1 MKPMKNLAQYYV
13 DLLVKLGI
21 VRFSI
26 LLALA
31 LVALA
36 VVVQV
41 GITLALKGRVDD
53 IDIVR
58 SVFFGLLIT
67 PWAVYF
73 LSVVVDQLEE
83 SRQRLTKLVSK
94 LKDMRSRDQELN
106 YQLQQNIEK
115 LNQEIEERIKA
126 EEAREEAMQ
135 DLENEVFQRERTQL
149 ELAERTALLR
159 SFIDASPDLIYYRN
173 ADGVFS
179 GCNRAMEE
187 LTGKK
192 EHQLVGLSP
201 WDVYS
206 KEIAEH
212 IVDTDQKV
220 FADNQAI
227 TYEQW
232 LEYPDGRKHYF
243 ELRKVPFYSKDGRH
257 LGLVGFGRDITERKR
272 HEESL
277 EKASRDK
284 TTFISTISHELRTP
298 LNGIVG
304 LSRML
309 LDSPLTEEQ
318 RKHMQ
323 TINVSAITLGNI
335 FNDIIDMDKFDRR
348 KLELLPAPLN
358 FEDFVAEIESISALM
373 AEQKGL
379 RFDLER
385 LSDLPKAI
393 EVDATRLRQ
402 VIWNLVSNAMKFTK
416 EGGVVMTVSADVE
429 DDFATIIMEVEDT
442 GIGIPDEELDKIFA
456 MYYQVKSGKD
466 NLHAVGTGIGL
477 AVSKQLINMM
487 DGDITVTSE
496 EGFGSTFTV
505 SIHVPIVELAEPVI
519 DAKRDNV
526 RLNIFMVEDIEL
538 NVTVAKSLLESLGH
552 SVTVAMTGQEALV
565 NFVPEK
571 YDLAL
576 LDIQLPDMTG
586 FDVANYYRKHYNN
599 LPPLVALTAN
609 VMKDRR
615 EYLDNGMDDAIS
627 KPLAVNAIQSVI
639 DKFFAHQLEQ
649 PKEVVSG
656 PETVE
661 EPVPSPV
668 IETHLLDMDMLES
681 YVDIVGAKP
690 VYDSIKMFEDMMPDY
705 IDVLDS
711 NMTAKDQD
719 GIVSE
724 AHKIK
729 GAAGSIGLKRIQSV
743 AQKAQSPDM
752 LHGGKTFQ
760 TGLKRSKMNTKTI
773 FKSSKVGWNKG
784 NNMKRIAPLALV
796 MALMAGCS
804 SVPNVNWQQNSQITI
819 NEVNVELKSNL
830 WVNLMPNI
838 GDVEEQSIQGALY
851 LEGDQLLP
859 ANLTAEALIIKQ
871 GQKEWLVDSA
881 SLDTRTH
888 SESRWEVAFSSHIDV
903 NTEKS
908 VDIAVLLDDAGKQ
921 RWLVEKYV
929 KINKVY

>member
-41 GITLALKGRVDD
+41 GITLALKGNVDD

-106 YQLQQNIEK
+106 FQLQQNIEK

-206 KEIAEH
+206 KEVAEH

-220 FADNQAI
+220 FTDNQAI

-309 LDSPLTEEQ
+309 LDSQLTEEQ

-385 LSDLPKAI
+385 LSSLPKAI

-429 DDFATIIMEVEDT
+429 DDYATIIMEVEDT

-487 DGDITVTSE
+487 DGDITVASE

-505 SIHVPIVELAEPVI
+505 SIHVPIVELAEPVV

-552 SVTVAMTGQEALV
+552 TVTVAMTGQEALV
-565 NFVPEK
+565 NFVPDE

-586 FDVANYYRKHYNN
+586 FDVAKYYREHYDN

-627 KPLAVNAIQSVI
+627 KPLAVQAMQAVI
-639 DKFFAHQLEQ
+639 DKFFVNRIESQE
-649 PKEVVSG
+649 EVVIE
-656 PETVE
+656 PEVVE
-661 EPVPSPV
+661 DVTPTPSPV
-668 IETHLLDMDMLES
+668 INTHLLDLDMLES
-681 YVDIVGAKP
+681 YVDIVGVKP

-705 IDVLDS
+705 IEVLDS

-729 GAAGSIGLKRIQSV
+729 GAAGSIGLKHIQSV

-752 LHGGKTFQ
+752 PAWWENISDWVEEIK
-760 TGLKRSKMNTKTI
+760 NEY
-773 FKSSKVGWNKG
+773 
-784 NNMKRIAPLALV
+784 
-796 MALMAGCS
+796 
-804 SVPNVNWQQNSQITI
+804 QNDIQ
-819 NEVNVELKSNL
+819 VLKSWL
-830 WVNLMPNI
+830 
-838 GDVEEQSIQGALY
+838 EQR
-851 LEGDQLLP
+851 
-859 ANLTAEALIIKQ
+859 K
-871 GQKEWLVDSA
+871 
-881 SLDTRTH
+881 
-888 SESRWEVAFSSHIDV
+888 
-903 NTEKS
+903 
-908 VDIAVLLDDAGKQ
+908 
-921 RWLVEKYV
+921 
-929 KINKVY
+929 

>member
-21 VRFSI
+21 LRFSI

-41 GITLALKGRVDD
+41 GITLALNGYVDD
-53 IDIVR
+53 IDILR
-58 SVFFGLLIT
+58 SVFFGLIIT

-83 SRQRLTKLVSK
+83 SRQRLSKLVSK

-106 YQLQQNIEK
+106 HKLQQNIVK

-126 EEAREEAMQ
+126 EEAREEAMV
-135 DLENEVFQRERTQL
+135 DLETEVFQREKTQV

-173 ADGVFS
+173 AKGEFS

-187 LTGKK
+187 LTGKR
-192 EHQLVGLSP
+192 ESELVGLTP
-201 WDVYS
+201 WDVYR
-206 KEIAEH
+206 KEIAQS
-212 IVDTDQKV
+212 IVETDQRV
-220 FADNQAI
+220 FKDNRAI

-232 LEYPDGRKHYF
+232 LEYPDGHKNYF

-309 LDSPLTEEQ
+309 LDTPMTPEQ

-323 TINVSAITLGNI
+323 TINVSAVTLGNI

-348 KLELLPAPLN
+348 KLELFPAPLN
-358 FEDFVAEIESISALM
+358 FEEFVVELESLSALM

-385 LSDLPKAI
+385 LTDLP
-393 EVDATRLRQ
+393 ELVSVDATRLRQ
-402 VIWNLVSNAMKFTK
+402 VLWNLISNAMKFTK
-416 EGGVVMTVSADVE
+416 EGGVVMNVSADIE
-429 DDFATIIMEVEDT
+429 EGMAHITMDIEDT
-442 GIGIPDEELDKIFA
+442 GIGIPESELDKIFA
-456 MYYQVKSGKD
+456 MYYQVKSGED

-477 AVSKQLINMM
+477 AVSRQLVNLMG
-487 DGDITVTSE
+487 GDITVSSE

-505 SIHVPIVELAEPVI
+505 SISVPLVEASEVKKAPEAVQ
-519 DAKRDNV
+519 RS
-526 RLNIFMVEDIEL
+526 LNIFMVEDIEL
-538 NVTVAKSLLESLGH
+538 NVTVARSLLESLGH
-552 SVTVAMTGQEALV
+552 KVTVAMTGQAAIDT
-565 NFVPEK
+565 FKPEL
-571 YDLAL
+571 YDLVF

-586 FDVANYYRKHYNN
+586 FDIAQYYRSHYQE

-609 VMKDRR
+609 VLKDRS
-615 EYLDNGMDDAIS
+615 EYLEKGMDDAIS
-627 KPLAVNAIQSVI
+627 KPLSVSAVQDVI
-639 DKFFAHQLEQ
+639 SKVTMNPQQTTDEAKPMEKH
-649 PKEVVSG
+649 
-656 PETVE
+656 
-661 EPVPSPV
+661 
-668 IETHLLDMDMLES
+668 IEGNDDLYVRLLDLDMLTS
-681 YVDIVGAKP
+681 YVDIVGQKP
-690 VYDSIKMFEDMMPDY
+690 VLDSIKMFEEMMPSY
-705 IDVLDS
+705 IEVLDS
-711 NMTAKDQD
+711 NMVAKDQD

-729 GAAGSIGLKRIQSV
+729 GAAGSIGLKHIQSV
-743 AQKAQSPDM
+743 AQKAQSPE
-752 LHGGKTFQ
+752 
-760 TGLKRSKMNTKTI
+760 
-773 FKSSKVGWNKG
+773 
-784 NNMKRIAPLALV
+784 APAWWE
-796 MALMAGCS
+796 
-804 SVPNVNWQQNSQITI
+804 NITD
-819 NEVNVELKSNL
+819 
-830 WVNLMPNI
+830 W
-838 GDVEEQSIQGALY
+838 VEEIKNEY
-851 LEGDQLLP
+851 LNDIEVL
-859 ANLTAEALIIKQ
+859 KQ
-871 GQKEWLVDSA
+871 WL
-881 SLDTRTH
+881 
-888 SESRWEVAFSSHIDV
+888 E
-903 NTEKS
+903 
-908 VDIAVLLDDAGKQ
+908 Q
-921 RWLVEKYV
+921 RK
-929 KINKVY
+929 

>member
-41 GITLALKGRVDD
+41 GITLALKGNVDD

-106 YQLQQNIEK
+106 FQLQQNIEK

-206 KEIAEH
+206 KEVAEH

-309 LDSPLTEEQ
+309 LDSQLTEEQ

-358 FEDFVAEIESISALM
+358 FEDFVSEIESISALM

-385 LSDLPKAI
+385 LSSLPKAI

-429 DDFATIIMEVEDT
+429 DDYATIIMEVEDT

-487 DGDITVTSE
+487 DGDITVASE

-505 SIHVPIVELAEPVI
+505 SIHVPIVELAEPVV

-552 SVTVAMTGQEALV
+552 TVTVAMTGQEALV
-565 NFVPEK
+565 NFVPDE

-586 FDVANYYRKHYNN
+586 FDVAKYYREHYDN

-627 KPLAVNAIQSVI
+627 KPLAVQAMQAVI
-639 DKFFAHQLEQ
+639 DKFFVNRIESQE
-649 PKEVVSG
+649 EVVIE
-656 PETVE
+656 PEVVE
-661 EPVPSPV
+661 DVTPTPSPV
-668 IETHLLDMDMLES
+668 INTHLLDLDMLES
-681 YVDIVGAKP
+681 YVDIVGVKP

-705 IDVLDS
+705 IEVLDS

-729 GAAGSIGLKRIQSV
+729 GAAGSIGLKHIQSV

-752 LHGGKTFQ
+752 PAWWENISDWVEEIK
-760 TGLKRSKMNTKTI
+760 NEY
-773 FKSSKVGWNKG
+773 
-784 NNMKRIAPLALV
+784 
-796 MALMAGCS
+796 
-804 SVPNVNWQQNSQITI
+804 QNDIQ
-819 NEVNVELKSNL
+819 VLKSWL
-830 WVNLMPNI
+830 
-838 GDVEEQSIQGALY
+838 EQR
-851 LEGDQLLP
+851 
-859 ANLTAEALIIKQ
+859 K
-871 GQKEWLVDSA
+871 
-881 SLDTRTH
+881 
-888 SESRWEVAFSSHIDV
+888 
-903 NTEKS
+903 
-908 VDIAVLLDDAGKQ
+908 
-921 RWLVEKYV
+921 
-929 KINKVY
+929 

>member
-41 GITLALKGRVDD
+41 GITLALKGNVDD

-106 YQLQQNIEK
+106 FQLQQNIEK

-206 KEIAEH
+206 KEVAEH

-309 LDSPLTEEQ
+309 LDSQLTDEQ

-385 LSDLPKAI
+385 LSSLPKAI

-429 DDFATIIMEVEDT
+429 EEYATIIMEVEDT

-487 DGDITVTSE
+487 DGDITVASE

-505 SIHVPIVELAEPVI
+505 SIHVPIVELEEPII
-519 DAKRDNV
+519 DAKRDKV
-526 RLNIFMVEDIEL
+526 HLNIFMVEDIEL

-552 SVTVAMTGQEALV
+552 TVTVAMTGEEALV
-565 NFVPEK
+565 NFVPDE

-586 FDVANYYRKHYNN
+586 FDVAKYYREHYDN

-627 KPLAVNAIQSVI
+627 KPLAVQAMQAVI
-639 DKFFAHQLEQ
+639 DKFFVERIGSEQ
-649 PKEVVSG
+649 EVVAE
-656 PETVE
+656 PEVIE
-661 EPVPSPV
+661 EVTPTPSPV
-668 IETHLLDMDMLES
+668 LNTHLLDLDMLES
-681 YVDIVGAKP
+681 YVDIVGVKP

-705 IDVLDS
+705 IEVLDS

-729 GAAGSIGLKRIQSV
+729 GAAGSIGLKHIQSV
-743 AQKAQSPDM
+743 AQKAQSPD
-752 LHGGKTFQ
+752 LPAWWENISDWVEEIK
-760 TGLKRSKMNTKTI
+760 NEY
-773 FKSSKVGWNKG
+773 
-784 NNMKRIAPLALV
+784 
-796 MALMAGCS
+796 
-804 SVPNVNWQQNSQITI
+804 QNDIQ
-819 NEVNVELKSNL
+819 VLKSWL
-830 WVNLMPNI
+830 
-838 GDVEEQSIQGALY
+838 EQR
-851 LEGDQLLP
+851 
-859 ANLTAEALIIKQ
+859 K
-871 GQKEWLVDSA
+871 
-881 SLDTRTH
+881 
-888 SESRWEVAFSSHIDV
+888 
-903 NTEKS
+903 
-908 VDIAVLLDDAGKQ
+908 
-921 RWLVEKYV
+921 
-929 KINKVY
+929 

>member
-21 VRFSI
+21 LRFSI

-41 GITLALKGRVDD
+41 GITLALKGHVDD

-83 SRQRLTKLVSK
+83 SRQRLSKLVSK

-106 YQLQQNIEK
+106 QKLQQNIVK

-126 EEAREEAMQ
+126 EEAREIAMV
-135 DLENEVFQRERTQL
+135 DLENEVHQREKTQL

-173 ADGVFS
+173 AQGEFS

-187 LTGKK
+187 LTGRS
-192 EHQLVGLSP
+192 EHELVGLTP
-201 WDVYS
+201 WDVYR
-206 KEIAEH
+206 KEIAQS
-212 IVDTDQKV
+212 IVETDQDV
-220 FADNQAI
+220 FKTNSSI

-232 LEYPDGRKHYF
+232 LEYPDGSKSFF
-243 ELRKVPFYSKDGRH
+243 ELRKVPFYSKDGDH

-309 LDSPLTEEQ
+309 LDSPLTQEQ
-318 RKHMQ
+318 HKYMQ
-323 TINVSAITLGNI
+323 TINVSAVTLGNI

-348 KLELLPAPLN
+348 KLELFPASL
-358 FEDFVAEIESISALM
+358 DFDEFVVELESLSTLM

-379 RFDLER
+379 RFDLDR
-385 LSDLPKAI
+385 LTDLPHLI

-402 VIWNLVSNAMKFTK
+402 VLWNIISNAVKFTK
-416 EGGVVMTVSADVE
+416 EGGIVMTVSAEIE
-429 DDFATIIMEVEDT
+429 DDFADIIMDFEDT
-442 GIGIPDEELDKIFA
+442 GIGIPESEVDKIFA

-477 AVSKQLINMM
+477 SVSRQLINLMG
-487 DGDITVTSE
+487 GDITVSSE

-505 SIHVPIVELAEPVI
+505 TIRVPVI
-519 DAKRDNV
+519 HEEEDHSIQYESQRP
-526 RLNIFMVEDIEL
+526 LNIFMVEDIPL
-538 NVTVAKSLLESLGH
+538 NITVARSLLESLGH
-552 SVTVAMTGQEALV
+552 KVSVAMTGEEAKA
-565 NFVPEK
+565 NFDPAV
-571 YDLAL
+571 YDLVF

-586 FDVANYYRKHYNN
+586 FDIAKDFRSRYKQ

-609 VMKDRR
+609 VLKNKD
-615 EYLDNGMDDAIS
+615 EYRQKGMDDAIS
-627 KPLAVNAIQSVI
+627 KPLSVGAVQEVLAKMTGKELPQTSQVQESVQSAIGN
-639 DKFFAHQLEQ
+639 
-649 PKEVVSG
+649 EVYSR
-656 PETVE
+656 
-661 EPVPSPV
+661 
-668 IETHLLDMDMLES
+668 LLDLDMLES
-681 YVDIVGAKP
+681 YVSIVGAQP
-690 VYDSIKMFEDMMPDY
+690 VIESVQLFEEMMPSY
-705 IDVLDS
+705 LAVLDS
-711 NMTAKDQD
+711 NMVAKDQQ
-719 GIVSE
+719 GIASE

-729 GAAGSIGLKRIQSV
+729 GAAGSIGLKHIQSV
-743 AQKAQSPDM
+743 AQKAQTPDAPAWWENITDWVDEI
-752 LHGGKTFQ
+752 KNDYQ
-760 TGLKRSKMNTKTI
+760 SDIQVLKQ
-773 FKSSKVGWNKG
+773 W
-784 NNMKRIAPLALV
+784 LA
-796 MALMAGCS
+796 
-804 SVPNVNWQQNSQITI
+804 
-819 NEVNVELKSNL
+819 
-830 WVNLMPNI
+830 
-838 GDVEEQSIQGALY
+838 
-851 LEGDQLLP
+851 
-859 ANLTAEALIIKQ
+859 
-871 GQKEWLVDSA
+871 
-881 SLDTRTH
+881 
-888 SESRWEVAFSSHIDV
+888 
-903 NTEKS
+903 
-908 VDIAVLLDDAGKQ
+908 Q
-921 RWLVEKYV
+921 RK
-929 KINKVY
+929 

>member
-1 MKPMKNLAQYYV
+1 MKTIKNLAQYYV

-21 VRFSI
+21 LRFSI

-41 GITLALKGRVDD
+41 GITLVLSGKVDN

-58 SVFFGLLIT
+58 SVFFGLIIT

-83 SRQRLTKLVSK
+83 SRQRLSKLVSK

-106 YQLQQNIEK
+106 NQLQQNITK

-126 EEAREEAMQ
+126 EEAREEAMK
-135 DLENEVFQRERTQL
+135 DLENEVYQRERTQM

-173 ADGVFS
+173 AEGVFS

-187 LTGKK
+187 LTGRK
-192 EHQLVGLSP
+192 EAQLVGLTP
-201 WDVYS
+201 WEVYS
-206 KEIAEH
+206 KEVAQQ
-212 IVDTDQKV
+212 IVETDDAV
-220 FADNQAI
+220 FSDNQAL

-232 LEYPDGRKHYF
+232 LEYPDGRKSYF

-309 LDSPLTEEQ
+309 LDTHMTDEQ

-323 TINVSAITLGNI
+323 TINVSAVTLGNI

-348 KLELLPAPLN
+348 KLELYPAPLN
-358 FEDFVAEIESISALM
+358 FDEFVVEIESLSALM

-385 LSDLPKAI
+385 LTDFPHAI

-402 VIWNLVSNAMKFTK
+402 VLWNLISNAMKFTK
-416 EGGVVMTVSADVE
+416 EGGVVLSVSAEVE
-429 DDFATIIMEVEDT
+429 DDYAHITMEVEDT
-442 GIGIPDEELDKIFA
+442 GVGIPESELDKIFA

-487 DGDITVTSE
+487 DGDIHVSSE

-505 SIHVPIVELAEPVI
+505 TIRVPVGEIEQPKVVEANMNLSL
-519 DAKRDNV
+519 R
-526 RLNIFMVEDIEL
+526 IFMVEDIEL
-538 NVTVAKSLLESLGH
+538 NVTVARSLLESLGH
-552 SVTVAMTGQEALV
+552 QVTVAMTGQEAIDL
-565 NFVPEK
+565 FDPQQF
-571 YDLAL
+571 DLAF

-586 FDVANYYRKHYNN
+586 FDVAAYFREHYSE

-609 VMKDRR
+609 VLKNKQ
-615 EYLDNGMDDAIS
+615 EYYEKGMDEAIS
-627 KPLAVNAIQSVI
+627 KPLSLAAVQEVLSLVSDGEAE
-639 DKFFAHQLEQ
+639 AQ
-649 PKEVVSG
+649 PEVASKTGESDNREVFQR
-656 PETVE
+656 
-661 EPVPSPV
+661 
-668 IETHLLDMDMLES
+668 LLDLEMLES
-681 YVDIVGAKP
+681 YVGIVGTQP
-690 VYDSIKMFEDMMPDY
+690 VYDSVEMFEDMMPDY
-705 IDVLDS
+705 IELLDS
-711 NMTAKDQD
+711 NMTAKDQE

-729 GAAGSIGLKRIQSV
+729 GAAGSIGLKHIQSV
-743 AQKAQSPDM
+743 AQKAQSPNLPAWWENIDDWVEEIKNEY
-752 LHGGKTFQ
+752 LHDIEI
-760 TGLKRSKMNTKTI
+760 LKDWLETV
-773 FKSSKVGWNKG
+773 KSS
-784 NNMKRIAPLALV
+784 
-796 MALMAGCS
+796 
-804 SVPNVNWQQNSQITI
+804 
-819 NEVNVELKSNL
+819 
-830 WVNLMPNI
+830 
-838 GDVEEQSIQGALY
+838 
-851 LEGDQLLP
+851 
-859 ANLTAEALIIKQ
+859 
-871 GQKEWLVDSA
+871 
-881 SLDTRTH
+881 
-888 SESRWEVAFSSHIDV
+888 
-903 NTEKS
+903 
-908 VDIAVLLDDAGKQ
+908 
-921 RWLVEKYV
+921 
-929 KINKVY
+929 

>member
-21 VRFSI
+21 LRFSI

-41 GITLALKGRVDD
+41 GITLALNGYVDD

-83 SRQRLTKLVSK
+83 SRQRLSKLVSK

-106 YQLQQNIEK
+106 QKLQMNIVK

-126 EEAREEAMQ
+126 EEAREMAMV
-135 DLENEVFQRERTQL
+135 DLENEVFQREKTQL

-173 ADGVFS
+173 AKGEFS

-187 LTGKK
+187 LTGKG
-192 EHQLVGLSP
+192 ESELVGLTP
-201 WDVYS
+201 WDVYR
-206 KEIAEH
+206 KEIAQS
-212 IVDTDQKV
+212 IVETDQEV
-220 FADNQAI
+220 FQNNRSL

-232 LEYPDGRKHYF
+232 LEYPDGRKNYF
-243 ELRKVPFYSKDGRH
+243 ELRKVPFYSKEGRH

-309 LDSPLTEEQ
+309 LDTPLDPDQ

-323 TINVSAITLGNI
+323 TINVSAVTLGNI

-348 KLELLPAPLN
+348 KLELFPAPLN
-358 FEDFVAEIESISALM
+358 FEEFVAELESLSALM

-385 LSDLPKAI
+385 LTDLPTLV

-402 VIWNLVSNAMKFTK
+402 VLWNLISNAMKFTK

-429 DDFATIIMEVEDT
+429 DDLAHIVMDIEDT
-442 GIGIPDEELDKIFA
+442 GIGIPDAELDKIFA

-477 AVSKQLINMM
+477 AVSRQLINLMG
-487 DGDITVTSE
+487 GDITVSSE

-505 SIHVPIVELAEPVI
+505 SICVPLAQDDEAQDSVI
-519 DAKRDNV
+519 EHQS
-526 RLNIFMVEDIEL
+526 LNIFMVEDIEL
-538 NVTVAKSLLESLGH
+538 NITVARSLLESLGH
-552 SVTVAMTGQEALV
+552 TVSVAMTGEEAKQKFDPQRFDLV
-565 NFVPEK
+565 F
-571 YDLAL
+571 

-586 FDVANYYRKHYNN
+586 FDVARYYRESYTE

-609 VMKDRR
+609 VLKDKA
-615 EYLDNGMDDAIS
+615 EYQRKGMDEAIS
-627 KPLAVNAIQSVI
+627 KPLSVKAVQEVI
-639 DKFFAHQLEQ
+639 NKLVYRQT
-649 PKEVVSG
+649 EVQQEATM
-656 PETVE
+656 PT
-661 EPVPSPV
+661 EPT
-668 IETHLLDMDMLES
+668 EDGHDELYNRLLDLSMLES
-681 YVDIVGAKP
+681 YVDIVGSKP
-690 VYDSIKMFEDMMPDY
+690 VLDSIEMFEQMMPDY
-705 IDVLDS
+705 IEILDS
-711 NMTAKDQD
+711 NMVAKDQE

-729 GAAGSIGLKRIQSV
+729 GAAGSIGLKHIQSV
-743 AQKAQSPDM
+743 AQKAQSPDAPAWWENIEDWVDEIKNEY
-752 LHGGKTFQ
+752 LNDIEV
-760 TGLKRSKMNTKTI
+760 LKQ
-773 FKSSKVGWNKG
+773 W
-784 NNMKRIAPLALV
+784 LA
-796 MALMAGCS
+796 
-804 SVPNVNWQQNSQITI
+804 
-819 NEVNVELKSNL
+819 
-830 WVNLMPNI
+830 
-838 GDVEEQSIQGALY
+838 
-851 LEGDQLLP
+851 
-859 ANLTAEALIIKQ
+859 
-871 GQKEWLVDSA
+871 
-881 SLDTRTH
+881 
-888 SESRWEVAFSSHIDV
+888 
-903 NTEKS
+903 
-908 VDIAVLLDDAGKQ
+908 Q
-921 RWLVEKYV
+921 RK
-929 KINKVY
+929 

>member
-106 YQLQQNIEK
+106 FQLQQNIEK

-126 EEAREEAMQ
+126 EEAREEAMK

-206 KEIAEH
+206 KEIAQP

-220 FADNQAI
+220 FTDNQAI

-309 LDSPLTEEQ
+309 LDTQLTEEQ
-318 RKHMQ
+318 RKYMQ

-348 KLELLPAPLN
+348 KLELLPEPLN

-402 VIWNLVSNAMKFTK
+402 VIWNLVNNAMKFTK

-429 DDFATIIMEVEDT
+429 DDFATIIIEVEDT
-442 GIGIPDEELDKIFA
+442 GIGIPEEELNKIFA

-487 DGDITVTSE
+487 DGDISVASE
-496 EGFGSTFTV
+496 EGYGSTFTV
-505 SIHVPIVELAEPVI
+505 SIHVPVVALEEPII
-519 DAKRDNV
+519 DAQRDNV
-526 RLNIFMVEDIEL
+526 HLNIFMVEDIEL

-565 NFVPEK
+565 NFVPDQ
-571 YDLAL
+571 YDLVL

-586 FDVANYYRKHYNN
+586 FDVAKYYREHYDN

-609 VMKDRR
+609 VLKDRR
-615 EYLDNGMDDAIS
+615 EYLQNGMDDAIS
-627 KPLAVNAIQSVI
+627 KPLAVHAIQSVI
-639 DKFFAHQLEQ
+639 DKFFVHRVEKPQPVEILEV
-649 PKEVVSG
+649 K
-656 PETVE
+656 E
-661 EPVPSPV
+661 EPTPSPV
-668 IETHLLDMDMLES
+668 IETHLLDLDMLES

-705 IDVLDS
+705 IEVLDS
-711 NMTAKDQD
+711 NMIAKDKD

-752 LHGGKTFQ
+752 PAWWENISDWVEEIK
-760 TGLKRSKMNTKTI
+760 
-773 FKSSKVGWNKG
+773 
-784 NNMKRIAPLALV
+784 
-796 MALMAGCS
+796 
-804 SVPNVNWQQNSQITI
+804 
-819 NEVNVELKSNL
+819 NEYLNDIQVLKSWL
-830 WVNLMPNI
+830 
-838 GDVEEQSIQGALY
+838 EQR
-851 LEGDQLLP
+851 
-859 ANLTAEALIIKQ
+859 K
-871 GQKEWLVDSA
+871 
-881 SLDTRTH
+881 
-888 SESRWEVAFSSHIDV
+888 
-903 NTEKS
+903 
-908 VDIAVLLDDAGKQ
+908 
-921 RWLVEKYV
+921 
-929 KINKVY
+929 

>member
-106 YQLQQNIEK
+106 FKLQQNIEK

-126 EEAREEAMQ
+126 EEAREEAMK

-206 KEIAEH
+206 KEIAQP

-220 FADNQAI
+220 FTDNQAI

-309 LDSPLTEEQ
+309 LDTQLTEEQ
-318 RKHMQ
+318 RKYMQ

-348 KLELLPAPLN
+348 KLELLPESLN

-402 VIWNLVSNAMKFTK
+402 VIWNLVNNAMKFTK

-429 DDFATIIMEVEDT
+429 DDFATIIIEVEDT
-442 GIGIPDEELDKIFA
+442 GIGIPEEELNKIFA

-487 DGDITVTSE
+487 DGDISVASE
-496 EGFGSTFTV
+496 EGYGSTFTV
-505 SIHVPIVELAEPVI
+505 SIHVPVVTPEEPII
-519 DAKRDNV
+519 DAQRDNV
-526 RLNIFMVEDIEL
+526 HLNIFMVEDIEL

-565 NFVPEK
+565 NFVPEQ

-586 FDVANYYRKHYNN
+586 FDVAKYYREHYDN

-609 VMKDRR
+609 VLKDRR
-615 EYLDNGMDDAIS
+615 EYLQNGMDDAIS
-627 KPLAVNAIQSVI
+627 KPLAVHAIQSVI
-639 DKFFAHQLEQ
+639 DKFFMHRVEKSQPVEVLEV
-649 PKEVVSG
+649 K
-656 PETVE
+656 E
-661 EPVPSPV
+661 EPTPPPV
-668 IETHLLDMDMLES
+668 IETHLLDLDMLES
-681 YVDIVGAKP
+681 YVDIVGSKP
-690 VYDSIKMFEDMMPDY
+690 VYDSIKMFEEMMPDY
-705 IDVLDS
+705 IEVLDS
-711 NMTAKDQD
+711 NMIAKDKD

-752 LHGGKTFQ
+752 PA
-760 TGLKRSKMNTKTI
+760 
-773 FKSSKVGWNKG
+773 W
-784 NNMKRIAPLALV
+784 
-796 MALMAGCS
+796 
-804 SVPNVNWQQNSQITI
+804 W
-819 NEVNVELKSNL
+819 E
-830 WVNLMPNI
+830 NI
-838 GDVEEQSIQGALY
+838 SDWVEEIKNEYLNDIQVLRSW
-851 LEGDQLLP
+851 LE
-859 ANLTAEALIIKQ
+859 
-871 GQKEWLVDSA
+871 
-881 SLDTRTH
+881 
-888 SESRWEVAFSSHIDV
+888 
-903 NTEKS
+903 
-908 VDIAVLLDDAGKQ
+908 Q
-921 RWLVEKYV
+921 RK
-929 KINKVY
+929 

>member
-21 VRFSI
+21 LRFSI

-41 GITLALKGRVDD
+41 GITLVLNGHVDD

-83 SRQRLTKLVSK
+83 SRQRLSKLVSK
-94 LKDMRSRDQELN
+94 LKDMRLRDQELN
-106 YQLQQNIEK
+106 YKLQQNIVK

-126 EEAREEAMQ
+126 EEAREEAMV
-135 DLENEVFQRERTQL
+135 DLENEVYQREKTQL

-173 ADGVFS
+173 ANGVFS

-187 LTGKK
+187 LTGKR
-192 EHQLVGLSP
+192 ENQLVGLTP

-206 KEIAEH
+206 KEVAQQ
-212 IVDTDQKV
+212 IVETDERV
-220 FADNQAI
+220 FADNQAL

-232 LEYPDGRKHYF
+232 LEYPDGRKNYF

-272 HEESL
+272 NQESL

-309 LDSPLTEEQ
+309 LDSTLTPEQ

-358 FEDFVAEIESISALM
+358 FEEFVAEIESISALM

-385 LSDLPKAI
+385 LSDLPVAI

-402 VIWNLVSNAMKFTK
+402 VLWNLISNAMKFTK

-429 DDFATIIMEVEDT
+429 DQFAHIVMEVEDT
-442 GIGIPDEELDKIFA
+442 GIGIPEAELDKIFA

-477 AVSKQLINMM
+477 AVSRQLINLM
-487 DGDITVTSE
+487 DGDISVSSE

-505 SIHVPIVELAEPVI
+505 SIRVPLSQ
-519 DAKRDNV
+519 DAHFQPLISAPQRS
-526 RLNIFMVEDIEL
+526 LNIFMVEDIEL
-538 NVTVAKSLLESLGH
+538 NVTVARSLLESLGH
-552 SVTVAMTGQEALV
+552 TVSVAMTGEEALQM
-565 NFVPEK
+565 FVPEE
-571 YDLAL
+571 YDLVF

-586 FDVANYYRKHYNN
+586 FDVAAYYRDKYSK

-609 VMKDRR
+609 VLKNKT
-615 EYLDNGMDDAIS
+615 EYLQKGMDDAIS
-627 KPLAVNAIQSVI
+627 KPLSVSAVQMIIAKFTDRELVADLPQPE
-639 DKFFAHQLEQ
+639 DK
-649 PKEVVSG
+649 
-656 PETVE
+656 TVE
-661 EPVPSPV
+661 DSSEVS
-668 IETHLLDMDMLES
+668 THLLDIDMLES
-681 YVDIVGAKP
+681 YVDIVGPKP
-690 VYDSIKMFEDMMPDY
+690 VLESIQMFEEMMPSY
-705 IDVLDS
+705 IEVLDS
-711 NMTAKDQD
+711 NMVAKDQA

-729 GAAGSIGLKRIQSV
+729 GAAGSIGLKHIQNV
-743 AQKAQSPDM
+743 AQKAQSPD
-752 LHGGKTFQ
+752 LPA
-760 TGLKRSKMNTKTI
+760 
-773 FKSSKVGWNKG
+773 W
-784 NNMKRIAPLALV
+784 
-796 MALMAGCS
+796 
-804 SVPNVNWQQNSQITI
+804 W
-819 NEVNVELKSNL
+819 E
-830 WVNLMPNI
+830 NI
-838 GDVEEQSIQGALY
+838 GDWVDEIKNGYQHDIQVL
-851 LEGDQLLP
+851 
-859 ANLTAEALIIKQ
+859 KQ
-871 GQKEWLVDSA
+871 WLA
-881 SLDTRTH
+881 
-888 SESRWEVAFSSHIDV
+888 
-903 NTEKS
+903 
-908 VDIAVLLDDAGKQ
+908 Q
-921 RWLVEKYV
+921 R
-929 KINKVY
+929 

>member
-1 MKPMKNLAQYYV
+1 MNTIKNLAQYYV

-21 VRFSI
+21 LRFSI

-41 GITLALKGRVDD
+41 GITLVLSGHVDD

-83 SRQRLTKLVSK
+83 SRQRLSKVVSK

-106 YQLQQNIEK
+106 NQLQHNITQ
-115 LNQEIEERIKA
+115 LNQEIEERQKA
-126 EEAREEAMQ
+126 EEAREEAMK
-135 DLENEVFQRERTQL
+135 DLENEVYQRERTQV

-173 ADGVFS
+173 AEGVFS
-179 GCNRAMEE
+179 GCNRALEE
-187 LTGKK
+187 LTGMK
-192 EHQLVGLSP
+192 ESQLVGLTP

-206 KEIAEH
+206 KEDAQH
-212 IVDTDQKV
+212 IVETDEAV
-220 FADNQAI
+220 FKNNQAL

-232 LEYPDGRKHYF
+232 LEYPDGHKNYF

-272 HEESL
+272 HQESL

-309 LDSPLTEEQ
+309 LDTPMTDVQ

-323 TINVSAITLGNI
+323 TINVSAVTLGSI

-348 KLELLPAPLN
+348 KLELYPAPLN
-358 FEDFVAEIESISALM
+358 FDEFIVEIESIAALM

-385 LSDLPKAI
+385 LSDLPVAI
-393 EVDATRLRQ
+393 NVDATRLRQ
-402 VIWNLVSNAMKFTK
+402 VLWNLISNAMKFTK
-416 EGGVVMTVSADVE
+416 EGGVVLSVSADCDE
-429 DDFATIIMEVEDT
+429 DFAHLTLEVEDS
-442 GIGIPDEELDKIFA
+442 GVGIPEQELSKIFA

-477 AVSKQLINMM
+477 AVSKQLIKKM
-487 DGDITVTSE
+487 DGDISVSSE

-505 SIHVPIVELAEPVI
+505 TLRVPLASSDEIKVVDVEPAQHQ
-519 DAKRDNV
+519 
-526 RLNIFMVEDIEL
+526 LNIFMVEDIEL
-538 NVTVAKSLLESLGH
+538 NITVARSLLESMGH
-552 SVTVAMTGQEALV
+552 SVTVAMTGQEAID
-565 NFVPEK
+565 NFDPDL
-571 YDLAL
+571 YDLVF

-586 FDVANYYRKHYNN
+586 FDVAAYYRDNYDTV
-599 LPPLVALTAN
+599 PPLVALTAN
-609 VMKDRR
+609 VLKNKE
-615 EYLDNGMDDAIS
+615 EYYEKGMDEAIS
-627 KPLAVNAIQSVI
+627 KPLSVSAVQEVI
-639 DKFFAHQLEQ
+639 AMMTPEFENPAPLVTAVVEKPPVND
-649 PKEVVSG
+649 EVYQR
-656 PETVE
+656 
-661 EPVPSPV
+661 
-668 IETHLLDMDMLES
+668 LLDLEMLDS
-681 YVDIVGAKP
+681 YIGIVGTKP
-690 VYDSIKMFEDMMPDY
+690 VFESVAMFEDMMPDY
-705 IDVLDS
+705 IELLDS

-729 GAAGSIGLKRIQSV
+729 GAAGSIGLKHIQKV
-743 AQKAQSPDM
+743 AQKAQSPE
-752 LHGGKTFQ
+752 HPT
-760 TGLKRSKMNTKTI
+760 
-773 FKSSKVGWNKG
+773 W
-784 NNMKRIAPLALV
+784 
-796 MALMAGCS
+796 
-804 SVPNVNWQQNSQITI
+804 WQ
-819 NEVNVELKSNL
+819 
-830 WVNLMPNI
+830 NI
-838 GDVEEQSIQGALY
+838 DDWVEEIKNEYQNDIQIL
-851 LEGDQLLP
+851 
-859 ANLTAEALIIKQ
+859 KQ
-871 GQKEWLVDSA
+871 WL
-881 SLDTRTH
+881 
-888 SESRWEVAFSSHIDV
+888 SER
-903 NTEKS
+903 
-908 VDIAVLLDDAGKQ
+908 
-921 RWLVEKYV
+921 
-929 KINKVY
+929 

>member
-21 VRFSI
+21 LRFSI

-41 GITLALKGRVDD
+41 GITLVLNGYVDD

-83 SRQRLTKLVSK
+83 SRQRLSKLVSK
-94 LKDMRSRDQELN
+94 LKDMRLRDQELN
-106 YQLQQNIEK
+106 YKLQQNIVK

-126 EEAREEAMQ
+126 EEAREEAMV
-135 DLENEVFQRERTQL
+135 DLENEVYQREKTQL

-173 ADGVFS
+173 ANGVFS

-187 LTGKK
+187 LTGKR
-192 EHQLVGLSP
+192 ENQLVGLTP

-206 KEIAEH
+206 KEVAQQ
-212 IVDTDQKV
+212 IVETDERV
-220 FADNQAI
+220 FADNQAL

-232 LEYPDGRKHYF
+232 LEYPDGRKNYF

-272 HEESL
+272 NQESL

-309 LDSPLTEEQ
+309 LDSTLTPEQ

-358 FEDFVAEIESISALM
+358 FEEFVAEIESISALM

-385 LSDLPKAI
+385 LSDLPIAI

-402 VIWNLVSNAMKFTK
+402 VLWNLISNAMKFTK

-429 DDFATIIMEVEDT
+429 DQFAHIVMEVEDT
-442 GIGIPDEELDKIFA
+442 GIGIPEAELDKIFA

-477 AVSKQLINMM
+477 AVSRQLINLM
-487 DGDITVTSE
+487 DGDISVSSE

-505 SIHVPIVELAEPVI
+505 SIRVPLSQ
-519 DAKRDNV
+519 DAHFQPLISAPQRS
-526 RLNIFMVEDIEL
+526 LNIFMVEDIEL
-538 NVTVAKSLLESLGH
+538 NVTVARSLLESLGH
-552 SVTVAMTGQEALV
+552 TVSVAMTGEEALQM
-565 NFVPEK
+565 FVPEE
-571 YDLAL
+571 YDLVF

-586 FDVANYYRKHYNN
+586 FDVAAYYRDKYSK

-609 VMKDRR
+609 VLKNKT
-615 EYLDNGMDDAIS
+615 EYLQKGMDDAIS
-627 KPLAVNAIQSVI
+627 KPLSVSAVQMIIAKFTDRELVADLPQPE
-639 DKFFAHQLEQ
+639 DK
-649 PKEVVSG
+649 
-656 PETVE
+656 TVE
-661 EPVPSPV
+661 DSSEVS
-668 IETHLLDMDMLES
+668 THLLDIDMLES
-681 YVDIVGAKP
+681 YVDIVGPKP
-690 VYDSIKMFEDMMPDY
+690 VLESIQMFEEMMPSY
-705 IDVLDS
+705 IEVLDS
-711 NMTAKDQD
+711 NMVAKDQA

-729 GAAGSIGLKRIQSV
+729 GAAGSIGLKHIQNV
-743 AQKAQSPDM
+743 AQKAQSPD
-752 LHGGKTFQ
+752 LPA
-760 TGLKRSKMNTKTI
+760 
-773 FKSSKVGWNKG
+773 W
-784 NNMKRIAPLALV
+784 
-796 MALMAGCS
+796 
-804 SVPNVNWQQNSQITI
+804 W
-819 NEVNVELKSNL
+819 E
-830 WVNLMPNI
+830 NI
-838 GDVEEQSIQGALY
+838 GDWVDEIKNGYQHDIQVL
-851 LEGDQLLP
+851 
-859 ANLTAEALIIKQ
+859 KQ
-871 GQKEWLVDSA
+871 WLA
-881 SLDTRTH
+881 
-888 SESRWEVAFSSHIDV
+888 
-903 NTEKS
+903 
-908 VDIAVLLDDAGKQ
+908 Q
-921 RWLVEKYV
+921 R
-929 KINKVY
+929 

>member
-21 VRFSI
+21 LRFSI

-41 GITLALKGRVDD
+41 GITLALKGHVDD

-83 SRQRLTKLVSK
+83 SRQRLSKLVSK

-106 YQLQQNIEK
+106 QKLQQNIVK

-126 EEAREEAMQ
+126 EEAREIAMV
-135 DLENEVFQRERTQL
+135 DLENEVHQREKTQL

-173 ADGVFS
+173 AQGEFS

-187 LTGKK
+187 LTGRS
-192 EHQLVGLSP
+192 EHELVGLTP
-201 WDVYS
+201 WDVYR
-206 KEIAEH
+206 KEIAQS
-212 IVDTDQKV
+212 IVETDQDV
-220 FADNQAI
+220 FKTNSSI

-232 LEYPDGRKHYF
+232 LEYPDGSKSFF
-243 ELRKVPFYSKDGRH
+243 ELRKVPFYSKDGDH

-309 LDSPLTEEQ
+309 LDSPLTQEQ
-318 RKHMQ
+318 HKYMQ
-323 TINVSAITLGNI
+323 TINVSAVTLGNI

-348 KLELLPAPLN
+348 KLELFPASL
-358 FEDFVAEIESISALM
+358 DFDEFVVELESLSTLM

-379 RFDLER
+379 RFDLDR
-385 LSDLPKAI
+385 LTDLPHLI

-402 VIWNLVSNAMKFTK
+402 VLWNIISNAVKFTK
-416 EGGVVMTVSADVE
+416 EGGIVMTVSAEIE
-429 DDFATIIMEVEDT
+429 DDFADIIMDIEDT
-442 GIGIPDEELDKIFA
+442 GIGIPESEVDKIFA

-477 AVSKQLINMM
+477 SVSRQLINLMG
-487 DGDITVTSE
+487 GDITVSSE

-505 SIHVPIVELAEPVI
+505 TIRVPVI
-519 DAKRDNV
+519 HEEEDHSIQYESQRP
-526 RLNIFMVEDIEL
+526 LNIFMVEDIPL
-538 NVTVAKSLLESLGH
+538 NITVARSLLESLGH
-552 SVTVAMTGQEALV
+552 KVSVAMTGEEAKA
-565 NFVPEK
+565 NFDPAV
-571 YDLAL
+571 YDLVF

-586 FDVANYYRKHYNN
+586 FDIAKDFRSRYKQ

-609 VMKDRR
+609 VLKNKD
-615 EYLDNGMDDAIS
+615 EYRQKGMDDAIS
-627 KPLAVNAIQSVI
+627 KPLSVGAVQEVLAKMTGKELPQTSQEQESVQSAIGN
-639 DKFFAHQLEQ
+639 
-649 PKEVVSG
+649 EVYSR
-656 PETVE
+656 
-661 EPVPSPV
+661 
-668 IETHLLDMDMLES
+668 LLDLDMLES
-681 YVDIVGAKP
+681 YVSIVGAQP
-690 VYDSIKMFEDMMPDY
+690 VIESVQLFEEMMPSY
-705 IDVLDS
+705 LAVLDS
-711 NMTAKDQD
+711 NMVAKDQQ
-719 GIVSE
+719 GIASE

-729 GAAGSIGLKRIQSV
+729 GAAGSIGLKHIQSV
-743 AQKAQSPDM
+743 AQKAQTPDAPAWWENITDWVDEI
-752 LHGGKTFQ
+752 KNDYQ
-760 TGLKRSKMNTKTI
+760 SDIQVLKQ
-773 FKSSKVGWNKG
+773 W
-784 NNMKRIAPLALV
+784 LA
-796 MALMAGCS
+796 
-804 SVPNVNWQQNSQITI
+804 
-819 NEVNVELKSNL
+819 
-830 WVNLMPNI
+830 
-838 GDVEEQSIQGALY
+838 
-851 LEGDQLLP
+851 
-859 ANLTAEALIIKQ
+859 
-871 GQKEWLVDSA
+871 
-881 SLDTRTH
+881 
-888 SESRWEVAFSSHIDV
+888 
-903 NTEKS
+903 
-908 VDIAVLLDDAGKQ
+908 Q
-921 RWLVEKYV
+921 RK
-929 KINKVY
+929 

>member
-106 YQLQQNIEK
+106 FQLQQNIEK

-126 EEAREEAMQ
+126 EEAREEAMK

-206 KEIAEH
+206 KEIAQP

-220 FADNQAI
+220 FTDNQAI

-309 LDSPLTEEQ
+309 LDTQLTEEQ
-318 RKHMQ
+318 RKYMQ

-348 KLELLPAPLN
+348 KLELLPEPLN

-402 VIWNLVSNAMKFTK
+402 VIWNLVNNAMKFTK

-429 DDFATIIMEVEDT
+429 DSFATIIIEVEDT
-442 GIGIPDEELDKIFA
+442 GIGIPEEELNKIFA

-487 DGDITVTSE
+487 GGDISVTSE
-496 EGFGSTFTV
+496 EGYGSTFTV
-505 SIHVPIVELAEPVI
+505 SIHVPVVPLEEPVI
-519 DAKRDNV
+519 DAQRDNV
-526 RLNIFMVEDIEL
+526 HLNIFMVEDIEL

-565 NFVPEK
+565 NFVPEQ
-571 YDLAL
+571 YDLVL

-586 FDVANYYRKHYNN
+586 FDIAKYYREHYDN

-609 VMKDRR
+609 VLKDRR
-615 EYLDNGMDDAIS
+615 EYLQNGMDDAIS
-627 KPLAVNAIQSVI
+627 KPLAVHAIQSVI
-639 DKFFAHQLEQ
+639 DKFFVHRVEKPQ
-649 PKEVVSG
+649 PVEVIEVK
-656 PETVE
+656 E
-661 EPVPSPV
+661 EPTPSPV
-668 IETHLLDMDMLES
+668 IETHLLDLDMLES
-681 YVDIVGAKP
+681 YVDIVGSKP
-690 VYDSIKMFEDMMPDY
+690 VYDSIKMFEEMMPDY
-705 IDVLDS
+705 IEVLDS
-711 NMTAKDQD
+711 NMIAKDKD

-752 LHGGKTFQ
+752 PAWWENISDWIEEIKNEYLNDIQ
-760 TGLKRSKMNTKTI
+760 VLRS
-773 FKSSKVGWNKG
+773 W
-784 NNMKRIAPLALV
+784 L
-796 MALMAGCS
+796 
-804 SVPNVNWQQNSQITI
+804 
-819 NEVNVELKSNL
+819 
-830 WVNLMPNI
+830 
-838 GDVEEQSIQGALY
+838 EQR
-851 LEGDQLLP
+851 
-859 ANLTAEALIIKQ
+859 K
-871 GQKEWLVDSA
+871 
-881 SLDTRTH
+881 
-888 SESRWEVAFSSHIDV
+888 
-903 NTEKS
+903 
-908 VDIAVLLDDAGKQ
+908 
-921 RWLVEKYV
+921 
-929 KINKVY
+929 

>member
-41 GITLALKGRVDD
+41 GITLALKGNVDD

-106 YQLQQNIEK
+106 FQLQQNIEK

-206 KEIAEH
+206 KEVAEH

-309 LDSPLTEEQ
+309 LDSQLTEEQ

-385 LSDLPKAI
+385 LSSLPKAI

-429 DDFATIIMEVEDT
+429 DDYATIIMEVEDT

-487 DGDITVTSE
+487 DGDITVASE

-505 SIHVPIVELAEPVI
+505 SIHVPIVELAEPVV

-526 RLNIFMVEDIEL
+526 HLNIFMVEDIEL

-552 SVTVAMTGQEALV
+552 TVTVAMTGQEALV
-565 NFVPEK
+565 NFVPDE

-586 FDVANYYRKHYNN
+586 FDVAKYYREHYDN

-627 KPLAVNAIQSVI
+627 KPLAVQAMQAVI
-639 DKFFAHQLEQ
+639 DKFFVNRIESQE
-649 PKEVVSG
+649 EVVIE
-656 PETVE
+656 PEVVE
-661 EPVPSPV
+661 DVTPTPSPV
-668 IETHLLDMDMLES
+668 INTHLLDLDMLES
-681 YVDIVGAKP
+681 YVDIVGVKP

-705 IDVLDS
+705 IEVLDS

-729 GAAGSIGLKRIQSV
+729 GAAGSIGLKHIQSV

-752 LHGGKTFQ
+752 PAWWENIPDWVEEIK
-760 TGLKRSKMNTKTI
+760 NEY
-773 FKSSKVGWNKG
+773 
-784 NNMKRIAPLALV
+784 
-796 MALMAGCS
+796 
-804 SVPNVNWQQNSQITI
+804 QNDIQ
-819 NEVNVELKSNL
+819 VLKSWL
-830 WVNLMPNI
+830 
-838 GDVEEQSIQGALY
+838 EQR
-851 LEGDQLLP
+851 
-859 ANLTAEALIIKQ
+859 K
-871 GQKEWLVDSA
+871 
-881 SLDTRTH
+881 
-888 SESRWEVAFSSHIDV
+888 
-903 NTEKS
+903 
-908 VDIAVLLDDAGKQ
+908 
-921 RWLVEKYV
+921 
-929 KINKVY
+929 

>member
-106 YQLQQNIEK
+106 FQLQQNIEK
-115 LNQEIEERIKA
+115 LNLEIEERIKA

-206 KEIAEH
+206 KEIAQP

-220 FADNQAI
+220 FSDNQAI

-385 LSDLPKAI
+385 LSDLPEAI

-429 DDFATIIMEVEDT
+429 EDFATIIMEVEDT
-442 GIGIPDEELDKIFA
+442 GIGIPEAELDKIFA

-505 SIHVPIVELAEPVI
+505 SIHVPIVELEEPVI

-526 RLNIFMVEDIEL
+526 HLNIFMVEDIEL

-552 SVTVAMTGQEALV
+552 SVTVAMTGEEALV
-565 NFVPEK
+565 NFVPDQ

-586 FDVANYYRKHYNN
+586 FDVAKYYREHYDH

-615 EYLDNGMDDAIS
+615 EYLENGMDDAIS
-627 KPLAVNAIQSVI
+627 KPLAVHAIQSVI
-639 DKFFAHQLEQ
+639 DKFFVDRVDKPAVIVKPEV
-649 PKEVVSG
+649 KE
-656 PETVE
+656 EAA
-661 EPVPSPV
+661 PSPV
-668 IETHLLDMDMLES
+668 IETHLLDLDMLES
-681 YVDIVGAKP
+681 YVDIVGVKP

-705 IDVLDS
+705 IEVLDS

-752 LHGGKTFQ
+752 PAWWENISDWVEEIK
-760 TGLKRSKMNTKTI
+760 NEY
-773 FKSSKVGWNKG
+773 
-784 NNMKRIAPLALV
+784 
-796 MALMAGCS
+796 
-804 SVPNVNWQQNSQITI
+804 PNDIQV
-819 NEVNVELKSNL
+819 LKSWL
-830 WVNLMPNI
+830 
-838 GDVEEQSIQGALY
+838 
-851 LEGDQLLP
+851 DQR
-859 ANLTAEALIIKQ
+859 K
-871 GQKEWLVDSA
+871 
-881 SLDTRTH
+881 
-888 SESRWEVAFSSHIDV
+888 
-903 NTEKS
+903 
-908 VDIAVLLDDAGKQ
+908 
-921 RWLVEKYV
+921 
-929 KINKVY
+929 

>member
-41 GITLALKGRVDD
+41 GITLALKGSVDD

-58 SVFFGLLIT
+58 SVFFGLVIT

-83 SRQRLTKLVSK
+83 SRQRLSKLVSK

-106 YQLQQNIEK
+106 VQLQQNIEQ

-126 EEAREEAMQ
+126 EEAREEAMK

-206 KEIAEH
+206 KEVAQQ

-220 FADNQAI
+220 FANNRAL

-257 LGLVGFGRDITERKR
+257 LGLMGFGRDITDRKR

-284 TTFISTISHELRTP
+284 TTFISTVSHELRTP

-309 LDSPLTEEQ
+309 LDTTLTDEQ
-318 RKHMQ
+318 RKYMQ

-348 KLELLPAPLN
+348 KLELFPEPLD
-358 FEDFVAEIESISALM
+358 FEDFVVEIENIAALM

-385 LSDLPKAI
+385 LSELPKMV

-416 EGGVVMTVSADVE
+416 EGGVVMTVSAEVE
-429 DDFATIIMEVEDT
+429 EAHASIIIEVEDT
-442 GIGIPDEELDKIFA
+442 GIGIPEAELDKIFA

-477 AVSKQLINMM
+477 AVSRQLINMM

-496 EGFGSTFTV
+496 EGFGSTFTLT
-505 SIHVPIVELAEPVI
+505 IKVPVVEGQTIEAEVE
-519 DAKRDNV
+519 AQLS
-526 RLNIFMVEDIEL
+526 LNIFMVEDIAL
-538 NVTVAKSLLESLGH
+538 NVTVARSLLESLGH
-552 SVTVAMTGQEALV
+552 QVTVAMTGEEAIERFKPQE
-565 NFVPEK
+565 
-571 YDLAL
+571 YDLVL

-586 FDVANYYRKHYNN
+586 FDVAHYYRTHYQN

-609 VMKDRR
+609 LLKDKR
-615 EYLDNGMDDAIS
+615 EYLEKGMDDAMS
-627 KPLAVNAIQSVI
+627 KPLAVKAMQEVI
-639 DKFFAHQLEQ
+639 SKLILTEPEPMPRATEALEVDAQ
-649 PKEVVSG
+649 THG
-656 PETVE
+656 LETQV
-661 EPVPSPV
+661 
-668 IETHLLDMDMLES
+668 LDIDMLES
-681 YVDIVGAKP
+681 YVDIVGP
-690 VYDSIKMFEDMMPDY
+690 TP
-705 IDVLDS
+705 VLDS
-711 NMTAKDQD
+711 IQMFAEMMPGYLDLLDLNMIAKDQS

-752 LHGGKTFQ
+752 PA
-760 TGLKRSKMNTKTI
+760 
-773 FKSSKVGWNKG
+773 W
-784 NNMKRIAPLALV
+784 
-796 MALMAGCS
+796 
-804 SVPNVNWQQNSQITI
+804 W
-819 NEVNVELKSNL
+819 E
-830 WVNLMPNI
+830 NI
-838 GDVEEQSIQGALY
+838 GDWVEEIKNEYQHDIVILKSW
-851 LEGDQLLP
+851 LE
-859 ANLTAEALIIKQ
+859 
-871 GQKEWLVDSA
+871 
-881 SLDTRTH
+881 
-888 SESRWEVAFSSHIDV
+888 
-903 NTEKS
+903 
-908 VDIAVLLDDAGKQ
+908 Q
-921 RWLVEKYV
+921 RGMK
-929 KINKVY
+929 

>member
-1 MKPMKNLAQYYV
+1 MKPIKNLAQYYV

-21 VRFSI
+21 LRFSI

-41 GITLALKGRVDD
+41 GITLALSGHVDD

-83 SRQRLTKLVSK
+83 SRQRLSKLVSK

-106 YQLQQNIEK
+106 HKLQQNIAK
-115 LNQEIEERIKA
+115 QNQEIEERIKA
-126 EEAREEAMQ
+126 EEAREEAMK
-135 DLENEVFQRERTQL
+135 DLENEVFQREKAQV

-173 ADGVFS
+173 AEGVFS

-187 LTGKK
+187 LTGKR
-192 EHQLVGLSP
+192 ENQLVGLTP
-201 WDVYS
+201 WEVYS
-206 KEIAEH
+206 KEVAQQ

-220 FADNQAI
+220 FSDNQAL

-232 LEYPDGRKHYF
+232 LEYPDGRKNYF
-243 ELRKVPFYSKDGRH
+243 ELRKVPFYSKEGRH

-309 LDSPLTEEQ
+309 LDSQLNSEQ

-348 KLELLPAPLN
+348 KLELLPTPLH

-385 LSDLPKAI
+385 LTDFPAAI
-393 EVDATRLRQ
+393 QVDGTRLRQ
-402 VIWNLVSNAMKFTK
+402 VLWNLISNAMKFTK
-416 EGGVVMTVSADVE
+416 EGSVVMTVSADVE
-429 DDFATIIMEVEDT
+429 DDMATIIFEVEDT
-442 GIGIPDEELDKIFA
+442 GIGIPDSELEKIFA

-477 AVSKQLINMM
+477 AVSRQLINMM
-487 DGDITVTSE
+487 DGDITVASE

-505 SIHVPIVELAEPVI
+505 SIHVPLAEEQVL
-519 DAKRDNV
+519 AKQEQI
-526 RLNIFMVEDIEL
+526 LEQPSLSIFMLEDIEL
-538 NVTVAKSLLESLGH
+538 NVTVARSLLESLGH
-552 SVTVAMTGQEALV
+552 KVTVAMSGEEALER
-565 NFVPEK
+565 FVPTEF
-571 YDLAL
+571 DLAL

-586 FDVANYYRKHYNN
+586 FDVAQELRIRHKE

-609 VMKDRR
+609 VLKNKS
-615 EYLDNGMDDAIS
+615 EYIEQGMDDALS
-627 KPLAVNAIQSVI
+627 KPLSVVAIQEVI
-639 DKFFAHQLEQ
+639 SKYCNMDTQ
-649 PKEVVSG
+649 PSKPEVVTKVDEQVS
-656 PETVE
+656 ELYQQ
-661 EPVPSPV
+661 
-668 IETHLLDMDMLES
+668 LLDIDMLES
-681 YVDIVGAKP
+681 YVGIVGTKP
-690 VYDSIKMFEDMMPDY
+690 VLDSIEMFEQMMPEY
-705 IDVLDS
+705 IEILDS
-711 NMTAKDQD
+711 NMMAKDQA

-729 GAAGSIGLKRIQSV
+729 GAAGSIGLKHIQKV

-752 LHGGKTFQ
+752 PAWWE
-760 TGLKRSKMNTKTI
+760 N
-773 FKSSKVGWNKG
+773 
-784 NNMKRIAPLALV
+784 IAD
-796 MALMAGCS
+796 
-804 SVPNVNWQQNSQITI
+804 W
-819 NEVNVELKSNL
+819 
-830 WVNLMPNI
+830 
-838 GDVEEQSIQGALY
+838 VEE
-851 LEGDQLLP
+851 
-859 ANLTAEALIIKQ
+859 IKNEYQ
-871 GQKEWLVDSA
+871 HDIRILKDWLGQ
-881 SLDTRTH
+881 R
-888 SESRWEVAFSSHIDV
+888 
-903 NTEKS
+903 
-908 VDIAVLLDDAGKQ
+908 
-921 RWLVEKYV
+921 
-929 KINKVY
+929 

>member
-41 GITLALKGRVDD
+41 GITLALKGNVDD

-106 YQLQQNIEK
+106 FQLQQNIEK

-206 KEIAEH
+206 KEVAEH

-309 LDSPLTEEQ
+309 LDSQLTDEQ

-385 LSDLPKAI
+385 LSSLPKAI

-429 DDFATIIMEVEDT
+429 EDYATIIMEVEDT

-487 DGDITVTSE
+487 DGDITVASE

-505 SIHVPIVELAEPVI
+505 SIHVPIVELEEPII
-519 DAKRDNV
+519 DAKRDKV
-526 RLNIFMVEDIEL
+526 HLNIFMVEDIEL

-552 SVTVAMTGQEALV
+552 TVTVAMTGEEALV
-565 NFVPEK
+565 NFVPDE

-586 FDVANYYRKHYNN
+586 FDVAKYYREHYEN

-627 KPLAVNAIQSVI
+627 KPLAVQAMQAVI
-639 DKFFAHQLEQ
+639 DKFFVERIESEQ
-649 PKEVVSG
+649 EVVAE
-656 PETVE
+656 PEVIE
-661 EPVPSPV
+661 EVTPTPSPV
-668 IETHLLDMDMLES
+668 LNTHLLDLDMLES
-681 YVDIVGAKP
+681 YVDIVGVKP

-705 IDVLDS
+705 IEVLDS

-729 GAAGSIGLKRIQSV
+729 GAAGSIGLKHIQSV

-752 LHGGKTFQ
+752 PAWWENISDWVEEIK
-760 TGLKRSKMNTKTI
+760 NEY
-773 FKSSKVGWNKG
+773 
-784 NNMKRIAPLALV
+784 
-796 MALMAGCS
+796 
-804 SVPNVNWQQNSQITI
+804 QNDIQ
-819 NEVNVELKSNL
+819 VLKSWL
-830 WVNLMPNI
+830 
-838 GDVEEQSIQGALY
+838 EQR
-851 LEGDQLLP
+851 
-859 ANLTAEALIIKQ
+859 K
-871 GQKEWLVDSA
+871 
-881 SLDTRTH
+881 
-888 SESRWEVAFSSHIDV
+888 
-903 NTEKS
+903 
-908 VDIAVLLDDAGKQ
+908 
-921 RWLVEKYV
+921 
-929 KINKVY
+929 

>member
-41 GITLALKGRVDD
+41 GITLALQGSVDD
-53 IDIVR
+53 IDLVR

-106 YQLQQNIEK
+106 FQLQQNIEK

-126 EEAREEAMQ
+126 EEGREEAMQ
-135 DLENEVFQRERTQL
+135 DLENEVFQRERTQV

-206 KEIAEH
+206 KEVAEH

-220 FADNQAI
+220 FDDNQAI

-232 LEYPDGRKHYF
+232 LDYPDGRKHYF

-257 LGLVGFGRDITERKR
+257 LGLVGFGRDITERKH

-309 LDSPLTEEQ
+309 LDSQLTEEQ

-348 KLELLPAPLN
+348 KLELLPTPLN

-385 LSDLPKAI
+385 LSALPQVVEI
-393 EVDATRLRQ
+393 DATRLRQ

-416 EGGVVMTVSADVE
+416 EGGVVMTVSAEVDE
-429 DDFATIIMEVEDT
+429 DYATIIMEVEDT
-442 GIGIPDEELDKIFA
+442 GIGIPEEELDKIFA

-477 AVSKQLINMM
+477 AVSQQLINMM
-487 DGDITVTSE
+487 DGEITVVSE

-505 SIHVPIVELAEPVI
+505 SIHIPVVEQQAPAI
-519 DAKRDNV
+519 DVKRESV
-526 RLNIFMVEDIEL
+526 HLNIFMVEDIEL

-552 SVTVAMTGQEALV
+552 SVTVAMTGKEALV
-565 NFVPEK
+565 NFVPEE

-586 FDVANYYRKHYNN
+586 FDVANYYREHYDT

-609 VMKDRR
+609 VVKERR
-615 EYLDNGMDDAIS
+615 EYLDNGMDDVIS
-627 KPLAVNAIQSVI
+627 KPLAVQAIQTVI
-639 DKFFAHQLEQ
+639 DKFILQNDENQQAGASIPDVVE
-649 PKEVVSG
+649 ESVVVS
-656 PETVE
+656 
-661 EPVPSPV
+661 SPM
-668 IETHLLDMDMLES
+668 INTHLLDLDMLES
-681 YVDIVGAKP
+681 YVDIVGVKP
-690 VYDSIKMFEDMMPDY
+690 VYDSINMFEKMMPDY

-711 NMTAKDQD
+711 NMMAKDQE

-729 GAAGSIGLKRIQSV
+729 GAAGSIGLKHIQSV

-752 LHGGKTFQ
+752 PAWWENISDWVEEIK
-760 TGLKRSKMNTKTI
+760 NEY
-773 FKSSKVGWNKG
+773 
-784 NNMKRIAPLALV
+784 
-796 MALMAGCS
+796 
-804 SVPNVNWQQNSQITI
+804 QNDIQ
-819 NEVNVELKSNL
+819 VLKSWL
-830 WVNLMPNI
+830 
-838 GDVEEQSIQGALY
+838 EQR
-851 LEGDQLLP
+851 
-859 ANLTAEALIIKQ
+859 K
-871 GQKEWLVDSA
+871 
-881 SLDTRTH
+881 
-888 SESRWEVAFSSHIDV
+888 
-903 NTEKS
+903 
-908 VDIAVLLDDAGKQ
+908 
-921 RWLVEKYV
+921 
-929 KINKVY
+929 